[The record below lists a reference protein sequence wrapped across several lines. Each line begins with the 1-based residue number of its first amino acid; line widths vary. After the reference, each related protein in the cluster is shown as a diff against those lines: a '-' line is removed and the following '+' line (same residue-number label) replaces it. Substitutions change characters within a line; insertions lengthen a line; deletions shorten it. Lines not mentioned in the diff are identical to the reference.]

1 MPYQYR
7 GLLRCSLCKLSKS
20 ISTTLQM
27 KNYKYQQPPFAAKQR
42 QVSWSVKS
50 LNSANK
56 WRKRQE
62 KELIQTV
69 VQPWWVETGE
79 VCFVI
84 RSNVAKQTFRL
95 WFLT

>member
-7 GLLRCSLCKLSKS
+7 GLFRCSLHKLSKS
-20 ISTTLQM
+20 FATTLQM
-27 KNYKYQQPPFAAKQR
+27 KNYKYQQHPFAVKQR

-50 LNSANK
+50 LNSAHK

-69 VQPWWVETGE
+69 VRSWWVETGE
-79 VCFVI
+79 VCLF
-84 RSNVAKQTFRL
+84 SDSS
-95 WFLT
+95 

>member
-7 GLLRCSLCKLSKS
+7 GLFRCSLCKLSKS

-27 KNYKYQQPPFAAKQR
+27 KNYKYQQHPFAVKQR
-42 QVSWSVKS
+42 QVSWLVKS
-50 LNSANK
+50 LNSAYK

-79 VCFVI
+79 VCPF
-84 RSNVAKQTFRL
+84 SDSF
-95 WFLT
+95 